1 MKTILV
7 TGAAGSLGSELT
19 RTIAD
24 GHTVRAMDIN
34 ESGLAALKDNGV
46 RLILGDIN
54 DRERLDFAMRGCDVC
69 IHTASYK
76 NLDITEYNV
85 ESTFETNI
93 FGTMNVARAC
103 IANNVKK
110 AILISSD
117 KAVDPTSAYGVSKS
131 AQERIWLWAAR
142 VHPGCDFVIGRF
154 GNFFGKSSGSCFEVW
169 DRQKESGEKITVT
182 DAKASRY
189 FIPIEDVV
197 SFVIRMFKVG
207 KDGRIYIPKM
217 VEERIYPLAM
227 RWTGCK
233 PDDIRITGLREG
245 EKIHEELYSQHESTR
260 IEERED
266 YYELR

>member
-1 MKTILV
+1 MI

-19 RTIAD
+19 RTLAD

-93 FGTMNVARAC
+93 FGTMNVVRAC

-110 AILISSD
+110 AVLISSD
-117 KAVDPTSAYGVSKS
+117 KAVDSTSAYGVSKN
-131 AQERIWLWAAR
+131 AQERIWLWASR
-142 VHPGCDFVIGRF
+142 VYPECDFMIGRF
-154 GNFFGKSSGSCFEVW
+154 GNFVGSSGSCFEVW
-169 DRQKESGEKITVT
+169 DRQKDAGEKITVT
-182 DAKASRY
+182 DAKAARY

-197 SFVIRMFKVG
+197 SFIIRILKIG
-207 KDGRIYIPKM
+207 KDGKIYIPKM
-217 VEERIYPLAM
+217 EEERIYILAM

-245 EKIHEELYSQHESTR
+245 EKIFEDLYSEYESATIKDR
-260 IEERED
+260 GD
-266 YYELR
+266 YYEI